1 MARSNNSKTWVALWT
16 VYILWGSTYF
26 AIAIAVRSM
35 PSLLAMGI
43 RFLQASLLLGV
54 FLLIRKGTTPFRI
67 PRKEILS
74 AGMFGAMR
82 LGIGLGATSLAEHTV
97 PSGIAALI
105 YSCLPLWISLFR
117 AISGDRPAALS
128 WFGIAIGFIGV
139 AILLKPGQVTAVAHS
154 DPSKLW
160 LWMAVILFGNFC
172 WALGTFLAPKFPTPK
187 NTFISTFYE
196 MLFAGLILVVV
207 GLISGEKLSSFT
219 HSTSSGWLA
228 LLYLSVFGSIIGY
241 SAYVWLVANA
251 PVGLTATYAYV
262 NPVVAVFLGVAF
274 IHEKFRISELLGGLV
289 VVLGVILVVSVEGRK
304 KSATPVRPLENL

>member
-1 MARSNNSKTWVALWT
+1 MKRTQKTRTWIALWT

-26 AIAIAVRSM
+26 AIAIAIKSM
-35 PSLLAMGI
+35 PSLLAMGF
-43 RFLQASLLLGV
+43 RFLQASLILGF
-54 FLLIRKGTTPFRI
+54 FLLLRKGTTPFRI

-74 AGMFGAMR
+74 AGLFGAMR
-82 LGIGLGATSLAEHTV
+82 LGIGLGATALAEHTV

-154 DPSKLW
+154 NPGKLW
-160 LWMAVILFGNFC
+160 FWMAVILFGNLA
-172 WALGTFLAPKFPTPK
+172 WALGTFLAPRFPTPK

-196 MLFAGLILVVV
+196 MLFAGFILSIV
-207 GLISGEKLSSFT
+207 GLISGERFSSFADAT
-219 HSTSSGWLA
+219 VTGWLA
-228 LLYLSVFGSIIGY
+228 LLYLSIFGSIVGY

-251 PVGLTATYAYV
+251 PVSLTATYAYV
-262 NPVVAVFLGVAF
+262 NPVVAVFLGVVF
-274 IHEKFRISELLGGLV
+274 IHEKFRISELIGGLV
-289 VVLGVILVVSVEGRK
+289 VVLGVILVVSVEGRRK
-304 KSATPVRPLENL
+304 QTTPVRPLENL

>member
-1 MARSNNSKTWVALWT
+1 MERTHNAKTWIALWT

-43 RFLQASLLLGV
+43 RFLQASLLLGM
-54 FLLIRKGTTPFRI
+54 FLLIRKGTILFRI

-74 AGMFGAMR
+74 AGLFGAMR
-82 LGIGLGATSLAEHTV
+82 LGIGLGATALAEHTV

-117 AISGDRPAALS
+117 AVSGDRPAALT
-128 WFGIAIGFIGV
+128 WFGIAIGFVGV

-154 DPSKLW
+154 NPDKLW
-160 LWMAVILFGNFC
+160 FWMAVILFGNFA

-196 MLFAGLILVVV
+196 MLFAGLILSIV
-207 GLISGEKLSSFT
+207 GFMSGERFSSFAN
-219 HSTSSGWLA
+219 STATGWFA
-228 LLYLSVFGSIIGY
+228 LLYLSVFGSIVGY

-251 PVGLTATYAYV
+251 PVSLTATYAYV
-262 NPVVAVFLGVAF
+262 NPVVAVFLGVVF
-274 IHEKFRISELLGGLV
+274 IHEKFHISELLGGLV
-289 VVLGVILVVSVEGRK
+289 VVFGVILVVNTESRRNQ
-304 KSATPVRPLENL
+304 ATPIRPLENL

>member
-1 MARSNNSKTWVALWT
+1 MQNTRNSKTWIALWT

-26 AIAIAVRSM
+26 AIAIAIRSM
-35 PSLLAMGI
+35 PSLLAMGF
-43 RFLQASLLLGV
+43 RFIQACLILGL
-54 FLLIRKGTTPFRI
+54 FLLIRRGTTPFRI

-97 PSGIAALI
+97 PSSVAALI

-117 AISGDRPAALS
+117 AVTGDRPAALS

-154 DPSKLW
+154 NSGRLW
-160 LWMAVILFGNFC
+160 FWMAVILIGNFS
-172 WALGTFLAPKFPTPK
+172 WALGTFLAPRFPTPK

-196 MLFAGLILVVV
+196 MLFAGFILIIV
-207 GLISGEKLSSFT
+207 GLMTGEKLSDLFDAT
-219 HSTSSGWLA
+219 ASGWLA
-228 LLYLSVFGSIIGY
+228 LLYLSIFGSIVGY

-251 PVGLTATYAYV
+251 PVSLTATYAYV

-274 IHEKFRISELLGGLV
+274 IHEKFHITELLGGIV
-289 VVLGVILVVSVEGRK
+289 VVLGVMLVVNVEGRRK
-304 KSATPVRPLENL
+304 PATPVRPLENL

>member
-1 MARSNNSKTWVALWT
+1 MARTHKSKTWVALWT

-43 RFLQASLLLGV
+43 RFLQASLLLGL
-54 FLLIRKGTTPFRI
+54 FLLIRKGTIPFRI

-117 AISGDRPAALS
+117 AMSGDRPAALS

-196 MLFAGLILVVV
+196 MLFAGFILVIV
-207 GLISGEKLSSFT
+207 GLISGEKLSRFT
-219 HSTSSGWLA
+219 HSTASGWLA
-228 LLYLSVFGSIIGY
+228 LLYLSIFGSIIGY

-262 NPVVAVFLGVAF
+262 NPVVAVFLGVVF

>member
-1 MARSNNSKTWVALWT
+1 MERTHNAKTWIALWT

-26 AIAIAVRSM
+26 AIAIAIRSM
-35 PSLLAMGI
+35 PSLLAMGV
-43 RFLQASLLLGV
+43 RFLQASLLLGI
-54 FLLIRKGTTPFRI
+54 FLLIRKGTIPFRI

-74 AGMFGAMR
+74 AGLFGAMR

-97 PSGIAALI
+97 PSGVAALI

-117 AISGDRPAALS
+117 AMTGDRPAALT

-154 DPSKLW
+154 NSGKLW
-160 LWMAVILFGNFC
+160 FWMAVILFGNFA

-196 MLFAGLILVVV
+196 MLFAGFILSIV
-207 GLISGEKLSSFT
+207 GVLAGEKFSSFA
-219 HSTSSGWLA
+219 HSTATGWFA
-228 LLYLSVFGSIIGY
+228 LLYLSVFGSIVGY

-251 PVGLTATYAYV
+251 PVSLTATYAYV
-262 NPVVAVFLGVAF
+262 NPVVAVFLGVVF
-274 IHEKFRISELLGGLV
+274 IHEKFHISELLGGLV
-289 VVLGVILVVSVEGRK
+289 VVLGVILVVSVEGRRK
-304 KSATPVRPLENL
+304 QATPVRPLENL

>member
-1 MARSNNSKTWVALWT
+1 MERTHNAKTWIALWT

-26 AIAIAVRSM
+26 AIAIAIKSL
-35 PSLLAMGI
+35 PSLLAMGF
-43 RFLQASLLLGV
+43 RFLQATLLLGL
-54 FLLIRKGTTPFRI
+54 FLLIRKGTTLFRI

-74 AGMFGAMR
+74 AGLFGAMR

-154 DPSKLW
+154 NSNKLW
-160 LWMAVILFGNFC
+160 FWMAVILIGNFS
-172 WALGTFLAPKFPTPK
+172 WALATFLAPKFPTPK

-196 MLFAGLILVVV
+196 MLFAGLILSIV
-207 GLISGEKLSSFT
+207 GVLTGEKLSSFAHGT
-219 HSTSSGWLA
+219 ATGWFA
-228 LLYLSVFGSIIGY
+228 LLYLSVFGSIAGY

-251 PVGLTATYAYV
+251 PVSLTATYAYV
-262 NPVVAVFLGVAF
+262 NPVVAVFLGVTF
-274 IHEKFRISELLGGLV
+274 IHEKFHLSELLGGLV
-289 VVLGVILVVSVEGRK
+289 VVIGVILVVSVEGRRK
-304 KSATPVRPLENL
+304 QSIPARPLENL

>member
-1 MARSNNSKTWVALWT
+1 MARTHKTKTWIALWT

-26 AIAIAVRSM
+26 AIAIAIKSM
-35 PSLLAMGI
+35 PSLLAMGL
-43 RFLQASLLLGV
+43 RFLQACLLLGL

-74 AGMFGAMR
+74 AGLFGAMR

-117 AISGDRPAALS
+117 AMTGDRPAALS

-154 DPSKLW
+154 NPDKLW
-160 LWMAVILFGNFC
+160 FWMAVILVGNLA

-196 MLFAGLILVVV
+196 MLFAGFILSIV
-207 GLISGEKLSSFT
+207 GLLTGEKISSFADAT
-219 HSTSSGWLA
+219 ATSWFA
-228 LLYLSVFGSIIGY
+228 LLYLSIFGSIVGY

-251 PVGLTATYAYV
+251 PVSLTATYAYV
-262 NPVVAVFLGVAF
+262 NPVVAVFLGVVF
-274 IHEKFRISELLGGLV
+274 IHEKFHISELLGGLV
-289 VVLGVILVVSVEGRK
+289 VVLGVVLVVSVEGRRK
-304 KSATPVRPLENL
+304 LTTPVRPLENL

>member
-1 MARSNNSKTWVALWT
+1 MERTHNAKTWIALWT

-26 AIAIAVRSM
+26 AIAIAIKSM
-35 PSLLAMGI
+35 PSLLAMGF
-43 RFLQASLLLGV
+43 RFLQACLILGL

-97 PSGIAALI
+97 PSGVAALI

-117 AISGDRPAALS
+117 AVTGDRPAALS

-154 DPSKLW
+154 DSGKLW
-160 LWMAVILFGNFC
+160 FWMAVILFGNFA

-196 MLFAGLILVVV
+196 MLFAGIILGIV
-207 GLISGEKLSSFT
+207 GLLSGEKLSNFFDAT
-219 HSTSSGWLA
+219 ASGWLA
-228 LLYLSVFGSIIGY
+228 LLYLSVFGSIVGY

-251 PVGLTATYAYV
+251 PVSLTATYAYV
-262 NPVVAVFLGVAF
+262 NPVVAVFLGVVF
-274 IHEKFRISELLGGLV
+274 IHEKFHISELLGGLV
-289 VVLGVILVVSVEGRK
+289 VVLGVILVVSVEGRRK
-304 KSATPVRPLENL
+304 QTTPVRPLENL

>member
-1 MARSNNSKTWVALWT
+1 MERTKSAKTWAALWT

-26 AIAIAVRSM
+26 AIAIAVKSM
-35 PSLLAMGI
+35 PSLLAMGF
-43 RFLQASLLLGV
+43 RFLQASLLLGL
-54 FLLIRKGTTPFRI
+54 FLLIRKGTSLFRI
-67 PRKEILS
+67 PRKQVLS
-74 AGMFGAMR
+74 AGLFGVMR

-154 DPSKLW
+154 NSDRLW
-160 LWMAVILFGNFC
+160 FWMAVILFGNFS
-172 WALGTFLAPKFPTPK
+172 WALATFLAPKFPTPK

-196 MLFAGLILVVV
+196 MLFAGLILVIV
-207 GLISGEKLSSFT
+207 GVISGEKLSRFAHGT
-219 HSTSSGWLA
+219 ATGWYA

-241 SAYVWLVANA
+241 SAYVWLISHA
-251 PVGLTATYAYV
+251 PLSLTATYAYV

-274 IHEKFRISELLGGLV
+274 IHEKFHVSELLGAIVIVFGV
-289 VVLGVILVVSVEGRK
+289 VLVVSAEARRK
-304 KSATPVRPLENL
+304 ETAPVRPLENI

>member
-1 MARSNNSKTWVALWT
+1 MERTHNAKTWTALWT

-26 AIAIAVRSM
+26 AIAIAIKSM
-35 PSLLAMGI
+35 PSLLAMGF
-43 RFLQASLLLGV
+43 RFLQACLILGL
-54 FLLIRKGTTPFRI
+54 FLLIRKGTKPFRI
-67 PRKEILS
+67 PRKQILS

-117 AISGDRPAALS
+117 AVTGDRPAALS

-154 DPSKLW
+154 NSGRLW
-160 LWMAVILFGNFC
+160 FWMAVILFGNFA
-172 WALGTFLAPKFPTPK
+172 WALATFLAPRFPTPK

-196 MLFAGLILVVV
+196 MFFAGVILSIV
-207 GLISGEKLSSFT
+207 GLLSGEKPSRFADAT
-219 HSTSSGWLA
+219 ATGWLA
-228 LLYLSVFGSIIGY
+228 LLYLSIFGSIVGY

-251 PVGLTATYAYV
+251 PVSLTATYAYV
-262 NPVVAVFLGVAF
+262 NPVVAVFLGVVF
-274 IHEKFRISELLGGLV
+274 LHEKFHTSELLGGLV
-289 VVLGVILVVSVEGRK
+289 VVLGVMLVVSVEGRRK
-304 KSATPVRPLENL
+304 LTTPVRPLENL

>member
-1 MARSNNSKTWVALWT
+1 MERTKNAKTWIALWT

-26 AIAIAVRSM
+26 AIAIAIKSM
-35 PSLLAMGI
+35 PSLLAMGF
-43 RFLQASLLLGV
+43 RFLQATLLLGI
-54 FLLIRKGTTPFRI
+54 FLLIRKGTLPFRI

-74 AGMFGAMR
+74 AGLFGAMR

-154 DPSKLW
+154 NSNKLW
-160 LWMAVILFGNFC
+160 FWMAVILFGNFS
-172 WALGTFLAPKFPTPK
+172 WALATILAPKFPTPK
-187 NTFISTFYE
+187 NTFTSTFYE
-196 MLFAGLILVVV
+196 MLFAGLILSVV
-207 GLISGEKLSSFT
+207 GLISGERFSSFAN
-219 HSTSSGWLA
+219 STATGWFA

-251 PVGLTATYAYV
+251 PVSLTATYAYV
-262 NPVVAVFLGVAF
+262 NPLVAVFLGVAF
-274 IHEKFRISELLGGLV
+274 IHEKFHVSELLGGLV
-289 VVLGVILVVSVEGRK
+289 VVFGVILVVSVEGRRK
-304 KSATPVRPLENL
+304 QSTPVRPLENL

>member
-1 MARSNNSKTWVALWT
+1 
-16 VYILWGSTYF
+16 
-26 AIAIAVRSM
+26 
-35 PSLLAMGI
+35 MGF
-43 RFLQASLLLGV
+43 RFLQASLLLGL
-54 FLLIRKGTTPFRI
+54 FLLIKNGTVPFRI

-74 AGMFGAMR
+74 AGLFGAIR
-82 LGIGLGATSLAEHTV
+82 LGVGLGAVSLAERTV

-128 WFGIAIGFIGV
+128 WFGIGVGFVGV

-154 DPSKLW
+154 NPKMLW
-160 LWMAVILFGNFC
+160 LWMAVILIGNIS
-172 WALGTFLAPKFPTPK
+172 WALGTFLAPRFPTPK
-187 NTFISTFYE
+187 NTFVSTFYE
-196 MLFAGLILVVV
+196 MLCAGLILSIV
-207 GLISGEKLSSFT
+207 GLVSGEKLSTFAKGT
-219 HSTSSGWLA
+219 TSGWLA

-251 PVGLTATYAYV
+251 PVSLTATYAYV

-304 KSATPVRPLENL
+304 KSTTPVRPLENL